1 VQAILHPPQER
12 LVLEGGRSDVI
23 AVIGKGGETIA
34 AIQQESGARLDI
46 ARDSNELV
54 VAGQKA
60 QCASASPPPSL
71 TSVQWWCLVEAD
83 RCHRRRRRPA
93 APRIAAARKLIA
105 QAIAAAQPEATE
117 RLEVASAAAV
127 IGKGGATI
135 RRIQEESGARLD
147 IERRPQQGS
156 GGPGKG
162 DTIVIT
168 GGTAE
173 VAAAAAAVGAI
184 LHPVYEAE
192 EAVEAGKRVGAVVG
206 PKGATVRALQE
217 ETGALID
224 IERDGS
230 VVQIRGTAAAVAA
243 AKAAVVLLVDP
254 PSEVVVIGGEGD
266 RDSVGTVIGKG
277 GATIAAIQQESGAR
291 LDVDRK
297 RGDQEGLRGRGGE
310 VRVSGTP
317 AQIEA
322 AKALI
327 EGALAAARP
336 EATER
341 LEVASAAAVI
351 GKGGATIR
359 RIQEESGA
367 RLDIER
373 RPQQGSGGPGKGDTI
388 VITGGT
394 AEVAAAAAAV
404 GAILHPVYE
413 AEEAVEVG
421 RRHVALVVGPKGATV
436 RALQAQSGVAVIG
449 ATARPGPCPPPIVN
463 HSARAVIVN
472 HSARAVRRA
481 GVCTLGARQTWRVV
495 ARRCS

>member
-1 VQAILHPPQER
+1 VCVCRRRPRWIN
-12 LVLEGGRSDVI
+12 GR
-23 AVIGKGGETIA
+23 A
-34 AIQQESGARLDI
+34 AAAR
-46 ARDSNELV
+46 ARAKELV
-54 VAGQKA
+54 GAVLAGRTE
-60 QCASASPPPSL
+60 SLPPSL
-71 TSVQWWCLVEAD
+71 
-83 RCHRRRRRPA
+83 RPA
-93 APRIAAARKLIA
+93 P
-105 QAIAAAQPEATE
+105 
-117 RLEVASAAAV
+117 
-127 IGKGGATI
+127 
-135 RRIQEESGARLD
+135 
-147 IERRPQQGS
+147 
-156 GGPGKG
+156 
-162 DTIVIT
+162 
-168 GGTAE
+168 
-173 VAAAAAAVGAI
+173 
-184 LHPVYEAE
+184 
-192 EAVEAGKRVGAVVG
+192 
-206 PKGATVRALQE
+206 
-217 ETGALID
+217 
-224 IERDGS
+224 
-230 VVQIRGTAAAVAA
+230 
-243 AKAAVVLLVDP
+243 
-254 PSEVVVIGGEGD
+254 
-266 RDSVGTVIGKG
+266 
-277 GATIAAIQQESGAR
+277 
-291 LDVDRK
+291 
-297 RGDQEGLRGRGGE
+297 
-310 VRVSGTP
+310 
-317 AQIEA
+317 
-322 AKALI
+322 
-327 EGALAAARP
+327 P

>member
-192 EAVEAGKRVGAVVG
+192 EAVE
-206 PKGATVRALQE
+206 
-217 ETGALID
+217 
-224 IERDGS
+224 
-230 VVQIRGTAAAVAA
+230 
-243 AKAAVVLLVDP
+243 
-254 PSEVVVIGGEGD
+254 
-266 RDSVGTVIGKG
+266 
-277 GATIAAIQQESGAR
+277 
-291 LDVDRK
+291 
-297 RGDQEGLRGRGGE
+297 
-310 VRVSGTP
+310 
-317 AQIEA
+317 
-322 AKALI
+322 
-327 EGALAAARP
+327 
-336 EATER
+336 
-341 LEVASAAAVI
+341 
-351 GKGGATIR
+351 
-359 RIQEESGA
+359 
-367 RLDIER
+367 
-373 RPQQGSGGPGKGDTI
+373 
-388 VITGGT
+388 
-394 AEVAAAAAAV
+394 
-404 GAILHPVYE
+404 
-413 AEEAVEVG
+413 VG